1 MKQYKARVENPSL
14 HWHTMII
21 YLQAENI
28 GDAIQDVKD
37 TLSPLGID
45 NTHITQLVEETT
57 HGH

>member
-1 MKQYKARVENPSL
+1 
-14 HWHTMII
+14 MII